1 MVGRPSEDRAVAEM
15 VAREEIGVELTEA
28 GLEGAEQPM
37 TTADSRATSQTDQR
51 QERSP
56 SATVMSSA

>member
-1 MVGRPSEDRAVAEM
+1 MVGRPSEGRAVAEM
-15 VAREEIGVELTEA
+15 VAREEVGVELEA

-51 QERSP
+51 RERSQC
-56 SATVMSSA
+56 ATVISSA